1 MKIFNVFK
9 GAEKLENLKCSGECK
24 NECLNKTL

>member
-9 GAEKLENLKCSGECK
+9 RVEKLENIKCSGECK
-24 NECLNKTL
+24 NECLNKAL